1 MINPK
6 EIKKAVTDYFELQ
19 SRLQPSQK
27 MLKELSNLLSNSR
40 RYVDYCTELEV
51 LMKNDLE
58 VILLAEHFFFDCY
71 FVFQDQSILK
81 LAILLDKSM
90 KSFSIEKFFKVLIRE
105 DINKFNNYI
114 SDDRKELNNV
124 RNDFSDFKDKRDKEI
139 AHLDKK
145 NSNRDHILRLD
156 TNSLINL
163 QSRIYQLIE
172 KYFELLDLPKPSSL
186 MDNSSS
192 VFLVGLDTL
201 KSVLIRGL
209 TELDFKDNENIQ
221 KIIESANF
229 VREVNKQ
236 SS

>member
-6 EIKKAVTDYFELQ
+6 EIKKAFADYFELQ

-40 RYVDYCTELEV
+40 RYMDYSTELEG

-90 KSFSIEKFFKVLIRE
+90 KTFSIEKFFKVLIKE
-105 DINKFNNYI
+105 DTNKFNNYI